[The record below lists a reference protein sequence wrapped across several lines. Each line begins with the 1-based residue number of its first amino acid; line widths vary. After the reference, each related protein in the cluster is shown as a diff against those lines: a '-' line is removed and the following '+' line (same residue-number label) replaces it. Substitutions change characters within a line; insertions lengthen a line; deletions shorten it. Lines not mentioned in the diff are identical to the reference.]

1 MEIEL
6 GASHFWHGLPGSASK
21 KNYPAVKIHPGKFED
36 EPGKFW
42 LVGESFL
49 RFVLKFSR
57 MYFYSRII
65 FFWTAMLQRMSFFS
79 PKGD

>member
-21 KNYPAVKIHPGKFED
+21 KNLSGYPGNFKD

-42 LVGESFL
+42 PVDEKIL
-49 RFVLKFSR
+49 RFVLKFPR

-79 PKGD
+79 PKRD